1 MDLNNITDSE
11 ILYRVVKKSDPD
23 GFIDGKPTAALFMD
37 KSGVSVDRDG
47 GRTEE
52 DIIENFKWRFR
63 KKEDYKTAVKIS
75 AGECRNIETFPNPIG
90 NKKNQYHAEIWDSED
105 KQAISFFKAIRLA
118 QLCKEVQI

>member
-47 GRTEE
+47 GRTEK